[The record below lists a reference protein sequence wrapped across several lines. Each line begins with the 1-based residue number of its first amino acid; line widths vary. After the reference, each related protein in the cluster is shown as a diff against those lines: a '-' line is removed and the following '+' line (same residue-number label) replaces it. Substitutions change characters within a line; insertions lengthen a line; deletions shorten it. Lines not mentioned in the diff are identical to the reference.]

1 MFVTDT
7 HPLVWYA
14 TNKVSNLLERTLAIF
29 EAANKSENVVHIPA
43 AALLEC
49 AMLEKRGEVQFKDGF
64 ERWANNLLKKS
75 GFLIAEMSLE
85 IISRGVGLGINKDP
99 FDKVIIGT
107 AIELDLPLIT
117 IDVAITESNL
127 VEVYW

>member
-14 TNKVSNLLERTLAIF
+14 TNKVSNLPARTLDIF
-29 EAANKSENVVHIPA
+29 EAANKSEKVIHIPA
-43 AALLEC
+43 AVFLEC

-64 ERWANNLLKKS
+64 ERWADALLKKS
-75 GFLIAEMSLE
+75 GFLVAEMSRS
-85 IISRGVGLGINKDP
+85 IISRAVGLGMNSDP
-99 FDKVIIGT
+99 FDKIVVAT
-107 AIELDLPLIT
+107 AIELDLPLVT
-117 IDVAITESNL
+117 KDAAITESNL